1 MMRRRACL
9 TLLAS
14 FFAIAGCGDSGTGP
28 DDISGRYELMTID
41 GVMLPFTTIQLG
53 NEFPEVTSGFIQ
65 LNSDGTFTS
74 SIIMSSTTAGS
85 TQTVTES
92 ENGTW
97 TQYGNQVTFT
107 YFYVAVPIRT
117 AIVSSN
123 DIVWIDD
130 NLSFMF
136 QKLPASD

>member
-1 MMRRRACL
+1 M
-9 TLLAS
+9 
-14 FFAIAGCGDSGTGP
+14 GP
-28 DDISGRYELMTID
+28 DDISGRYELLTID
-41 GVMLPFTTIQLG
+41 GVMLPFTVIQLG
-53 NEFPEVTSGFIQ
+53 DEFSEVTSGFLQ

-92 ENGTW
+92 EKGTW
-97 TQYGNQVTFT
+97 TQHGNQVTFT

-130 NLSFMF
+130 NLPFMF
-136 QKLPASD
+136 KKMPASD

>member
-1 MMRRRACL
+1 MRFRY
-9 TLLAS
+9 
-14 FFAIAGCGDSGTGP
+14 FAIAGCGDSGTGP

-41 GVMLPFTTIQLG
+41 GVMLPFTIIQLG